1 MLTSVRTLRH
11 RSIFSMATMRWGK
24 EQRAKDSSLSIVTM
38 DEALDAV
45 AQAIVRGEKNVGR
58 DGERLVLRLREV
70 TAVLVKNPN
79 SNAWLLTG

>member
-1 MLTSVRTLRH
+1 
-11 RSIFSMATMRWGK
+11 MATMGWGK
-24 EQRAKDSSLSIVTM
+24 EQRAKDGSLSIVTM

-45 AQAIVRGEKNVGR
+45 AQAIVRGEKKNVGR

-79 SNAWLLTG
+79 TNAWLLTG

>member
-1 MLTSVRTLRH
+1 
-11 RSIFSMATMRWGK
+11 MATMRWGK
-24 EQRAKDSSLSIVTM
+24 EQRAKDGSLSIVTM

-79 SNAWLLTG
+79 TNAWLLTG

>member
-1 MLTSVRTLRH
+1 
-11 RSIFSMATMRWGK
+11 MATMRWGK

-79 SNAWLLTG
+79 SYAWLLTG

>member
-24 EQRAKDSSLSIVTM
+24 EQRAKDGSLSIVTM

-45 AQAIVRGEKNVGR
+45 AQAIVRGEKKTSEEMGS
-58 DGERLVLRLREV
+58 DSCLDSEKL
-70 TAVLVKNPN
+70 PQF
-79 SNAWLLTG
+79 W

>member
-1 MLTSVRTLRH
+1 
-11 RSIFSMATMRWGK
+11 MATMRWGK
-24 EQRAKDSSLSIVTM
+24 EQRAKDGSLSIVTM

-58 DGERLVLRLREV
+58 DGERVVLRLREV

-79 SNAWLLTG
+79 TNAWLLTG

>member
-1 MLTSVRTLRH
+1 
-11 RSIFSMATMRWGK
+11 MRWGK
-24 EQRAKDSSLSIVTM
+24 EQRAKDGSLSIVTM

-79 SNAWLLTG
+79 TNAWLLTG